1 MVSESMKFFTAKI
14 LSTCFGLGFFPAAP
28 GTVTSMAAVLCYFF
42 IPLLHNP
49 LLLLFL
55 VLISSGIGIWAGG
68 VMEEHYGNDPS
79 IVTIDELAGQW
90 LALVA
95 LPEGVV
101 PLVLSL
107 VFFRFFD
114 IAKPG
119 PVDALQRLPGGW
131 GIMLDDLLAGL
142 FANFFVRVL
151 LLLLTFFH
159 LWPSL

>member
-1 MVSESMKFFTAKI
+1 MKFFAAKL
-14 LSTCFGLGFFPAAP
+14 LSTCFGIGYFPAAP
-28 GTVTSMAAVLCYFF
+28 GTFTSVVAVLCYFF
-42 IPLLHNP
+42 IPVLHNP
-49 LLLLFL
+49 LLLFCL
-55 VLISSGIGIWAGG
+55 VALLSGVGIWAGG
-68 VMEEHYGNDPS
+68 VMEESYGNDPS

-95 LPEGVV
+95 LPEGVA
-101 PLVLSL
+101 PVLL
-107 VFFRFFD
+107 ALLFFRFFD

-142 FANFFVRVL
+142 FANLSVRAL

>member
-1 MVSESMKFFTAKI
+1 MVAALVYF
-14 LSTCFGLGFFPAAP
+14 FFP
-28 GTVTSMAAVLCYFF
+28 V
-42 IPLLHNP
+42 LHNP
-49 LLLLFL
+49 FLLLFL
-55 VLISSGIGIWAGG
+55 VLLGTGVGIWAGG

-95 LPEGVV
+95 LPEGIWPV
-101 PLVLSL
+101 VLSL

-119 PVDALQRLPGGW
+119 PIDTLQRLPGGW

-142 FANFFVRVL
+142 FTNLFVRAL
-151 LLLLTFFH
+151 LFLLTLFH
-159 LWPSL
+159 LCPSL

>member
-1 MVSESMKFFTAKI
+1 MKLFAAKI
-14 LSTCFGLGFFPAAP
+14 LSTCFGIGFFPAAP
-28 GTVTSMAAVLCYFF
+28 GTVTSMVAALGYFF
-42 IPLLHNP
+42 FPVLHNP
-49 LLLLFL
+49 MLLLFL
-55 VLISSGIGIWAGG
+55 VLLGTGVGIWAGG

-79 IVTIDELAGQW
+79 NVTIDELAGQW

-95 LPEGVV
+95 LPEGAWPVA
-101 PLVLSL
+101 LSF

-131 GIMLDDLLAGL
+131 GIMLDDLLAGF
-142 FANFFVRVL
+142 FANLVVRAL
-151 LLLLTFFH
+151 LFLLTLFH

>member
-1 MVSESMKFFTAKI
+1 MKLFAAKA
-14 LSTCFGLGFFPAAP
+14 LSTCFGIGYFPGAP
-28 GTVTSMAAVLCYFF
+28 GTVTSIVVALGYFF
-42 IPLLHNP
+42 LPVLHNP
-49 LLLLFL
+49 ALLLTL
-55 VLISSGIGIWAGG
+55 VLLSTGVGIWAGG

-95 LPEGVV
+95 LPEGVWPV
-101 PLVLSL
+101 ALAL

-131 GIMLDDLLAGL
+131 GIMMDDLLAGL
-142 FANFFVRVL
+142 FANLSVRLL

-159 LWPSL
+159 FWPPR

>member
-1 MVSESMKFFTAKI
+1 MKLFAAKI
-14 LSTCFGLGFFPAAP
+14 FSTCFGLGYFPVAP
-28 GTVTSMAAVLCYFF
+28 GTLTSIVVALGYFF
-42 IPLLHNP
+42 LPVLHNP
-49 LLLLFL
+49 VLLLTL
-55 VLISSGIGIWAGG
+55 VVLSTGIGIWAGG

-95 LPEGVV
+95 LPEGVWPV
-101 PLVLSL
+101 VLSL

-131 GIMLDDLLAGL
+131 GIMLDDVLAGL
-142 FANFFVRVL
+142 FANVSVWAL
-151 LLLLTFFH
+151 ILLLTFFH